1 MAEIIQ
7 PEDFPVF
14 GATKKPAAQPAEEID
29 NGLHPVVIDPN
40 EEVVVPAQEEEIET
54 PDTVEE
60 TEEENEE
67 RVDDKVEDF
76 DPKAYLE
83 LASSLGVLEL
93 PEGYEFNAED
103 PETSVLE
110 AIEHT
115 RKLNYQKVEEALLN
129 DIQDKGLAGLIKYGI
144 EGGKFADLEAYFN
157 TTKQEINYEQIDLD
171 KEENQIQLYREYLN
185 STGRFTEKRINQM
198 IEMLQEEDE
207 LSNEAH
213 KARDYF
219 IQEAK
224 KQRENLS
231 QEAANRAKEEERMI
245 KERQKTFMSTLSTSG
260 YSKPQQQKIL
270 NSFNTVELE
279 NGMQVRTF
287 EKALLD
293 IQNNPKH
300 YIEFLSLLNEYNP
313 EKGFTFSKVVKEKE
327 TEITKSVLDKFK
339 EAAGHIGKG
348 TRAAAKDK
356 PIVPRDNPYVKN
368 IVRY

>member
-1 MAEIIQ
+1 MAEIIH

-14 GATKKPAAQPAEEID
+14 GATKKSTTQEPVQD
-29 NGLHPVVIDPN
+29 DGGLRPVVIDPN
-40 EEVVVPAQEEEIET
+40 EEVVVPAQEEEIES
-54 PDTVEE
+54 PDGVEEEVEVEE
-60 TEEENEE
+60 T
-67 RVDDKVEDF
+67 VDHKQEDF
-76 DPKAYLE
+76 DPKAYFE
-83 LASSLGVLEL
+83 LAASLGVLEL

-115 RKLNYQKVEEALLN
+115 KKLNYQKVEEAFLN
-129 DIQDKGLAGLIKYGI
+129 DVQDKGLAELIRYGI

-157 TTKQEINYEQIDLD
+157 ATKQEIDFERIDLD
-171 KEENQIQLYREYLN
+171 KEENQIQIYREYLN

-207 LSNEAH
+207 LGNEAH

-231 QEAANRAKEEERMI
+231 QEAANRAKEEERII
-245 KERQKTFMSTLSTSG
+245 KERQKSFMTTLSSTG

-279 NGMQVRTF
+279 NGMKVRAF

-313 EKGFTFSKVVKEKE
+313 EKGFTFNKAVKEKE

-348 TRAAAKDK
+348 TRGAANDK